1 MQCFFN
7 LANLFF
13 RSRQHVGVV
22 ESGMKIGECVGQQLE
37 LGSAQIKAGLEFW
50 RNGSVAKFF
59 GGTLHFGG
67 EIVGVS
73 LGVCSSGAIL
83 LNVFNE
89 EFGLGGE
96 GCSGGQLRMEI
107 VARQSLLVRTAR
119 EQQNDRERD
128 NCLGGRHTSEMQE
141 CIQMFVDGLLIG
153 HWAVPDSANLGVGS
167 GAKVLR
173 SFGTQKARAS
183 G

>member
-13 RSRQHVGVV
+13 GSRQHVGVR

-37 LGSAQIKAGLEFW
+37 LGAAEIKAGLEFW
-50 RNGSVAKFF
+50 RDGMVAKFF

-83 LNVFNE
+83 LNIFKE
-89 EFGLGGE
+89 EFGLGSERGG
-96 GCSGGQLRMEI
+96 GCQLRVEI
-107 VARQSLLVRTAR
+107 VA
-119 EQQNDRERD
+119 
-128 NCLGGRHTSEMQE
+128 
-141 CIQMFVDGLLIG
+141 
-153 HWAVPDSANLGVGS
+153 
-167 GAKVLR
+167 
-173 SFGTQKARAS
+173 
-183 G
+183 

>member
-1 MQCFFN
+1 
-7 LANLFF
+7 
-13 RSRQHVGVV
+13 
-22 ESGMKIGECVGQQLE
+22 MKIGECVGQQLE
-37 LGSAQIKAGLEFW
+37 LGAAQIKGGLEFW
-50 RNGSVAKFF
+50 RDGSVTKLF

-73 LGVCSSGAIL
+73 LGVCSSGVIL
-83 LNVFNE
+83 LNIFNE

-128 NCLGGRHTSEMQE
+128 DCLGGRHTSEMQE
-141 CIQMFVDGLLIG
+141 CTQMFVDGLLIG
-153 HWAVPDSANLGVGS
+153 HWAGPDSANLAAV
-167 GAKVLR
+167 AA
-173 SFGTQKARAS
+173 QKF
-183 G
+183 